1 MNENINTENRPRKR
15 ILVVDDEVDITLALK
30 TVLDGDQFQVDSFND
45 PISARNNFKA
55 GLYDLL
61 ILDIKMP
68 KMNGFQLYREIK
80 NIDDKVKVC
89 FLTALNEMHDYQDYK
104 KEVSPKPGE
113 RYFIQ
118 KPVEN
123 QTLIKRVNEIIVWKP
138 AS

>member
-1 MNENINTENRPRKR
+1 MDKNMTSQTKERRR
-15 ILVVDDEVDITLALK
+15 ILVVDDEIDITLSLK
-30 TVLDGDQFQVDSFND
+30 TVLEGDQFEVDSFND
-45 PISARNNFKA
+45 PISALNSFKA

-89 FLTALNEMHDYQDYK
+89 FLTALSEMHDYEEFK
-104 KEVSPKPGE
+104 REVFPKAGE

-123 QTLIKRVNEIIVWKP
+123 QTLLKRLNEIIV
-138 AS
+138 

>member
-1 MNENINTENRPRKR
+1 MNEDMIIETRSRKR
-15 ILVVDDEVDITLALK
+15 ILVVDDESDITLALK

-45 PISARNNFKA
+45 PISARNNFKP

-68 KMNGFQLYREIK
+68 IMNGFQLYREIK
-80 NIDDKVKVC
+80 NMDDKVKVC
-89 FLTALNEMHDYQDYK
+89 FLTALNEMHDYQEYK

-113 RYFIQ
+113 RFFIQ

-123 QTLIKRVNEIIVWKP
+123 QTLLRRVYEITN
-138 AS
+138 

>member
-1 MNENINTENRPRKR
+1 MNEDMTTETRTRKR

-45 PISARNNFKA
+45 PVSARNNFKA

-61 ILDIKMP
+61 LLDIKMP

-89 FLTALNEMHDYQDYK
+89 FLTALSEMHDYEEFK
-104 KEVSPKPGE
+104 REVFPKAGE

-123 QTLIKRVNEIIVWKP
+123 QTLLKRLNEII
-138 AS
+138 A

>member
-1 MNENINTENRPRKR
+1 MTTQAKKAR
-15 ILVVDDEVDITLALK
+15 ILVVDDEVDITLSIK
-30 TVLDGDQFQVDSFND
+30 TVLEGDQFQVDSFND
-45 PISARNNFKA
+45 PVVAFSNFKA
-55 GLYDLL
+55 GFYDLL

-89 FLTALNEMHDYQDYK
+89 FLTALSEMHDYEEFK
-104 KEVSPKPGE
+104 REVFPKAGE

-123 QTLIKRVNEIIVWKP
+123 QTLLKRLNEII
-138 AS
+138 A

>member
-1 MNENINTENRPRKR
+1 MTTQAKKAR
-15 ILVVDDEVDITLALK
+15 ILVVDDEVDITLSIK
-30 TVLDGDQFQVDSFND
+30 TVLEGDQFQVDSFND
-45 PISARNNFKA
+45 PVAAFNNFKA
-55 GLYDLL
+55 GFYDLL

-89 FLTALNEMHDYQDYK
+89 FLTALSEMHDYEEFK
-104 KEVSPKPGE
+104 REVFPKAGE

-123 QTLIKRVNEIIVWKP
+123 QTLLKRLNEIIT
-138 AS
+138 

>member
-1 MNENINTENRPRKR
+1 MTTQAKKAR
-15 ILVVDDEVDITLALK
+15 ILVVDDEVDITLSIK
-30 TVLDGDQFQVDSFND
+30 TVLEGDQFQVDSFND
-45 PISARNNFKA
+45 PVAAFNNFKA
-55 GLYDLL
+55 GFYDLL

-89 FLTALNEMHDYQDYK
+89 FLTALSEMHDYEEFK
-104 KEVSPKPGE
+104 REVFPKAGE

-123 QTLIKRVNEIIVWKP
+123 QTLLRRLNEIIT
-138 AS
+138 

>member
-1 MNENINTENRPRKR
+1 MDKNMTSQTEERRR
-15 ILVVDDEVDITLALK
+15 ILVVDDEVDITLSLK
-30 TVLDGDQFQVDSFND
+30 TVLEGDQFEVDSFND
-45 PISARNNFKA
+45 PISALNSFKA

-89 FLTALNEMHDYQDYK
+89 FLTALSEMHDYEEFK
-104 KEVSPKPGE
+104 REVFPKAGE

-123 QTLIKRVNEIIVWKP
+123 QTLLKRSNEIIVQ
-138 AS
+138 

>member
-1 MNENINTENRPRKR
+1 MDKNMTSQTEERRR
-15 ILVVDDEVDITLALK
+15 ILVVDDEVDITLSLK
-30 TVLDGDQFQVDSFND
+30 TVLEGDQFEVDSFND
-45 PISARNNFKA
+45 PISALNSFKA

-80 NIDDKVKVC
+80 NIDDRVKVC
-89 FLTALNEMHDYQDYK
+89 FLTALSEMHDYEEFK
-104 KEVSPKPGE
+104 REVFPKAGE

-123 QTLIKRVNEIIVWKP
+123 QTLLKRLNEIIV
-138 AS
+138 

>member
-1 MNENINTENRPRKR
+1 MTTQAKKAR
-15 ILVVDDEVDITLALK
+15 ILVVDDEVDITLSIK
-30 TVLDGDQFQVDSFND
+30 TVLEGDQFQVDSFND
-45 PISARNNFKA
+45 PVAAFNNFKA
-55 GLYDLL
+55 GFYDLL

-89 FLTALNEMHDYQDYK
+89 FLTALSEMHDYEEFK
-104 KEVSPKPGE
+104 REVFPKAGE

-123 QTLIKRVNEIIVWKP
+123 QNLLKRLNEII
-138 AS
+138 A

>member
-1 MNENINTENRPRKR
+1 MQRNGNRDKNMTTQAKKAR
-15 ILVVDDEVDITLALK
+15 ILVVDDEVDITLSIK
-30 TVLDGDQFQVDSFND
+30 TVLEGDQFQVDSFND
-45 PISARNNFKA
+45 PVAAFNNFKA
-55 GLYDLL
+55 GFYDLL

-89 FLTALNEMHDYQDYK
+89 FLTALSEMHDYEEFK
-104 KEVSPKPGE
+104 REVFPKAGE

-123 QTLIKRVNEIIVWKP
+123 QTLLRRLNEIIT
-138 AS
+138 

>member
-1 MNENINTENRPRKR
+1 MTTQAKKAR
-15 ILVVDDEVDITLALK
+15 ILVVDDEVDITLSIK
-30 TVLDGDQFQVDSFND
+30 TVLEGAQFQVDSFND
-45 PISARNNFKA
+45 PVAAFNNFKA
-55 GLYDLL
+55 GFYDLL

-89 FLTALNEMHDYQDYK
+89 FLTALSEMHDYEEFK
-104 KEVSPKPGE
+104 REVFPKAGE

-123 QTLIKRVNEIIVWKP
+123 QTLLKRLNEII
-138 AS
+138 A

>member
-1 MNENINTENRPRKR
+1 MDKNMTSQTEERRR
-15 ILVVDDEVDITLALK
+15 ILVVDDEVDITLSLK
-30 TVLDGDQFQVDSFND
+30 TVLEGDQFEVDSFND
-45 PISARNNFKA
+45 PISALNSFKA

-89 FLTALNEMHDYQDYK
+89 FLTALSEMHDYEEFK
-104 KEVSPKPGE
+104 REVFPKAGE

-123 QTLIKRVNEIIVWKP
+123 QTLLKRLNEIIV
-138 AS
+138 

>member
-1 MNENINTENRPRKR
+1 MTKL
-15 ILVVDDEVDITLALK
+15 ILL
-30 TVLDGDQFQVDSFND
+30 FQVDSFND
-45 PISARNNFKA
+45 PVAAFNNFKA
-55 GLYDLL
+55 GFYDLL

-89 FLTALNEMHDYQDYK
+89 FLTALSEMHDYEEFK
-104 KEVSPKPGE
+104 REVFPKAGE

-123 QTLIKRVNEIIVWKP
+123 QTLLKRLNEII
-138 AS
+138 A

>member
-1 MNENINTENRPRKR
+1 MDKNMTSQTKERRR
-15 ILVVDDEVDITLALK
+15 ILVVDDEVDITLSLK
-30 TVLDGDQFQVDSFND
+30 TVLEGDQFEVDSFND
-45 PISARNNFKA
+45 PISALNSFKA

-89 FLTALNEMHDYQDYK
+89 FLTALSEMHDYEEFK
-104 KEVSPKPGE
+104 REVFPKAGE

-123 QTLIKRVNEIIVWKP
+123 QTLLKRLNEIIV
-138 AS
+138 

>member
-1 MNENINTENRPRKR
+1 MDKNMTSQTKERRR
-15 ILVVDDEVDITLALK
+15 ILVVDDEMDITLSLK
-30 TVLDGDQFQVDSFND
+30 TVLEGDQFEVESFND
-45 PISARNNFKA
+45 PISALNSFKA

-89 FLTALNEMHDYQDYK
+89 FLTALSEMHDYEEFK
-104 KEVSPKPGE
+104 REVFPKAGE

-123 QTLIKRVNEIIVWKP
+123 QTLLKRLNEIIV
-138 AS
+138 

>member
-1 MNENINTENRPRKR
+1 MNENMITETKKRKR

-45 PISARNNFKA
+45 PVSARNSFKA
-55 GLYDLL
+55 GFYDLL

-80 NIDDKVKVC
+80 NMDDKVKVC
-89 FLTALNEMHDYQDYK
+89 FLTALNEMHDYEEFK
-104 KEVSPKPGE
+104 KEVYPKAGE

-123 QTLIKRVNEIIVWKP
+123 RTLLKQLDEIM
-138 AS
+138 A

>member
-1 MNENINTENRPRKR
+1 MTTQAKKGR
-15 ILVVDDEVDITLALK
+15 ILVVDDEVDITLSIK
-30 TVLDGDQFQVDSFND
+30 TVLEGDEFQVDSFND
-45 PISARNNFKA
+45 PVSAFNSFKA
-55 GLYDLL
+55 GFYDLL

-89 FLTALNEMHDYQDYK
+89 FLTALSEMHDYEEFK
-104 KEVSPKPGE
+104 REVFPKAGE

-123 QTLIKRVNEIIVWKP
+123 QTLLKRLNEII
-138 AS
+138 A

>member
-1 MNENINTENRPRKR
+1 MTTQAKKAR
-15 ILVVDDEVDITLALK
+15 ILVVDDEVDITLSIK
-30 TVLDGDQFQVDSFND
+30 TVLEGDQFQVDSFND
-45 PISARNNFKA
+45 PVAAFNSFKA
-55 GLYDLL
+55 GFYDLL

-89 FLTALNEMHDYQDYK
+89 FLTALSEMHDYEEFK
-104 KEVSPKPGE
+104 REVFPKAGE

-123 QTLIKRVNEIIVWKP
+123 QTLLKRLNEIIT
-138 AS
+138 

>member
-1 MNENINTENRPRKR
+1 MTTQAKKAR
-15 ILVVDDEVDITLALK
+15 ILVVDDEVDITLSIK
-30 TVLDGDQFQVDSFND
+30 TVLEGDQFQVDSFND
-45 PISARNNFKA
+45 PVAAFNSFKA
-55 GLYDLL
+55 GFYDLL

-89 FLTALNEMHDYQDYK
+89 FLTALSEMHDYEEFK
-104 KEVSPKPGE
+104 REVFPKAGE

-123 QTLIKRVNEIIVWKP
+123 QTLLKRLNEII
-138 AS
+138 A